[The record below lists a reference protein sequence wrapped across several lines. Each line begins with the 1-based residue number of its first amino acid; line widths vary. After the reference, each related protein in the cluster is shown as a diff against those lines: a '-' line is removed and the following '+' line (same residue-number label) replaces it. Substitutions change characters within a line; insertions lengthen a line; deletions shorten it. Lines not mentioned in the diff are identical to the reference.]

1 MALVLIR
8 GENNSKLLNAIAD
21 MERHGNLNLA
31 CKPKMIDSRFADKL
45 VEGILHSKLKTKSK
59 VATAFFIKEDTTLSI
74 MQIKKIHPPAHV
86 VIVSDEYDAY
96 DKLKLNDAKKLT
108 LVLQKIKEK
117 YSLSGL
123 TIRCFDLL
131 NSIHTTSCLGLAY
144 FNSLGIVSACEGD
157 IPSLISMYLVNELFN
172 KPSFMANPSRID
184 ITNNK
189 MIFAHCTL
197 PLNMTK
203 SYKLDTH
210 YESNIGV
217 AIKGE
222 MKEDVITIF
231 KLSRNLK
238 DYFVTSGKIIKNLN
252 ENNLCRTQIEVEV
265 DNNINYF
272 LNRPYGNHHIIFY
285 GNYVK
290 EINDFFKNRI

>member
-1 MALVLIR
+1 
-8 GENNSKLLNAIAD
+8 
-21 MERHGNLNLA
+21 
-31 CKPKMIDSRFADKL
+31 
-45 VEGILHSKLKTKSK
+45 
-59 VATAFFIKEDTTLSI
+59 
-74 MQIKKIHPPAHV
+74 
-86 VIVSDEYDAY
+86 
-96 DKLKLNDAKKLT
+96 
-108 LVLQKIKEK
+108 
-117 YSLSGL
+117 
-123 TIRCFDLL
+123 
-131 NSIHTTSCLGLAY
+131 
-144 FNSLGIVSACEGD
+144 
-157 IPSLISMYLVNELFN
+157 
-172 KPSFMANPSRID
+172 
-184 ITNNK
+184 
-189 MIFAHCTL
+189 MIFAHCTV

-265 DNNINYF
+265 DNNIEYF